1 MRRRSRRCHASGLFP
16 MTPETKLLFNMYSIQ
31 TFPCGPFETNA
42 YLISKPESDQ
52 VVLID
57 APPGGFNIVRSFLK
71 EDLTRIAGIL
81 VTHAH
86 FDHVLDLEQFSGKE
100 VPVHAHSQ
108 SISGIEN
115 PQTLGIIPE
124 PKGGF
129 TGGRVDIFVK
139 NRQMIE
145 IAGINFEPLEVPGHS
160 VDSVAYY
167 VREAAICFV
176 GDLIFHGSVGRT
188 DLTGG
193 DFDTLAESIQK
204 TVYTLPD
211 ETVLYPG
218 HGPMTSVGEEKRS
231 NPFVRGL
238 G

>member
-1 MRRRSRRCHASGLFP
+1 MRRRPGRDCSFGLFP
-16 MTPETKLLFNMYSIQ
+16 MPPETKLLLNMYSIQ
-31 TFPCGPFETNA
+31 TLPCGPFETNA
-42 YLISKPESDQ
+42 YLISIPESDQ
-52 VVLID
+52 AVMID
-57 APPGGFNIVRSFLK
+57 APPGCFNTVGNLPDGNRKS
-71 EDLTRIAGIL
+71 IAGIL

-86 FDHVLDLEQFSGKE
+86 FDHVLDLGKFSEKG
-100 VPVHAHSQ
+100 VPIHAHAQ
-108 SISGIEN
+108 SLSGIEN
-115 PQTLGIIPE
+115 PQTLGFIPE

-129 TGGRVDIFVK
+129 PSGRVDVFVK
-139 NRQMIE
+139 NRQIIE
-145 IAGINFEPLEVPGHS
+145 IVGISFEALEVPGHS

-167 VREAAICFV
+167 VREAGICFV
-176 GDLIFHGSVGRT
+176 GDLVFHGSVGRT

-204 TVYTLPD
+204 IIYTLPD

-218 HGPMTSVGEEKRS
+218 HGPMTSAGEEKRS